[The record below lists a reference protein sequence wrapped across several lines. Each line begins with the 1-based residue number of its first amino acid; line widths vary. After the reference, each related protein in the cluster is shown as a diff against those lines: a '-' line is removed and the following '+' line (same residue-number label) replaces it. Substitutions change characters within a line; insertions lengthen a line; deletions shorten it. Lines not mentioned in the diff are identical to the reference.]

1 MDVSP
6 GDENPVAPTGSEISD
21 KSLGRPALYA
31 LVLLGLYL
39 TYLILSP
46 FLSALTWAVLFAI
59 LFHSTQVRLSA
70 RIGANRA
77 ALVTTALVA
86 LAIVAPALALIS
98 TVAREL
104 PQVYGYLNQASHTAP
119 AQLQE
124 VWDAVRARLPVS
136 LPDDPTE
143 LLTTGM
149 QRATAL
155 LAPRAGSYVAGFFGF
170 LGSLGAM
177 LFALFFI
184 LRDGEAI
191 SRQLRDRLPF
201 PVDESDR
208 LMSATRE
215 LVIAS
220 VGASVVVAV
229 AQGTIG
235 GVAFWLLGIP
245 APAFWGLV
253 ISFAALV
260 PVVGAALVWV
270 PASLW
275 LFLSG
280 EIGRGVILV
289 LVGTF
294 GISLA
299 DNVLRPVLL
308 TGRTNISGLVI
319 FFGLLGGAAAFGF
332 IGLVIGPIIL
342 VLTARV
348 IEALRVSARAELPG
362 DLTRSR

>member
-1 MDVSP
+1 MDATLR
-6 GDENPVAPTGSEISD
+6 DDKPVGITGTAIGG

-31 LVLLGLYL
+31 LILLGVYL

-59 LFHSTQVRLSA
+59 LFHHTQTTLASKM
-70 RIGANRA
+70 GPTPA
-77 ALVTTALVA
+77 ALVTTILVA
-86 LAIVAPALALIS
+86 LAIVAPAMALIS

-104 PQVYGYLNQASHTAP
+104 PQVYGYLNEASRTAP

-124 VWDAVRARLPVS
+124 VWDVIRTRSPVS
-136 LPDDPTE
+136 LPADPSE
-143 LLTTGM
+143 LFATGM
-149 QRATAL
+149 QQATAV

-177 LFALFFI
+177 LFALFFL
-184 LRDGEAI
+184 LRDGETI

-201 PVDESDR
+201 SRDESAR
-208 LMSATRE
+208 LMNDTRD

-220 VGASVVVAV
+220 VGAGVVVAV
-229 AQGTIG
+229 TQGAIG

-245 APAFWGLV
+245 AATFWGLV
-253 ISFAALV
+253 TSFAALL
-260 PVVGAALVWV
+260 PIVGAALVWV

-280 EIGRGVILV
+280 EISHGLILV

-294 GISLA
+294 GISLV
-299 DNVLRPVLL
+299 DNVLRPLL
-308 TGRTNISGLVI
+308 LSGRTNISGLVI

-342 VLTARV
+342 VISARV
-348 IEALRVSARAELPG
+348 IEALRDPVHLAP
-362 DLTRSR
+362 

>member
-1 MDVSP
+1 MDVRP
-6 GDENPVAPTGSEISD
+6 GDEDPVVLTGSEISN
-21 KSLGRPALYA
+21 KSFGRPALYS

-70 RIGANRA
+70 RIGPNRA
-77 ALVTTALVA
+77 ALVTTTLVA
-86 LAIVAPALALIS
+86 LAIVAPAMALIS

-119 AQLQE
+119 PQLQE
-124 VWDAVRARLPVS
+124 LWDAIRARLPVS

-143 LLTTGM
+143 LFATGM
-149 QRATAL
+149 ERAIAL
-155 LAPRAGSYVAGFFGF
+155 LAPRAGSYVAGFFGV

-177 LFALFFI
+177 LFALFFL
-184 LRDGEAI
+184 LRDGETI

-201 PVDESDR
+201 PLDESNR
-208 LMSATRE
+208 LITAARE

-220 VGASVVVAV
+220 VGAGVVVAV
-229 AQGTIG
+229 TQGTIG
-235 GVAFWLLGIP
+235 GLAFWLLGIP

-260 PVVGAALVWV
+260 PLVGAALVWV
-270 PASLW
+270 PASIW

-280 EIGRGVILV
+280 EFARGVILV
-289 LVGTF
+289 LIGTL

-308 TGRTNISGLVI
+308 SGRTKISGLVI
-319 FFGLLGGAAAFGF
+319 FFGLLGGATAFGF
-332 IGLVIGPIIL
+332 IGLVVGPIVL
-342 VLTARV
+342 VITARI
-348 IEALRVSARAELPG
+348 IEALRVSSHAE
-362 DLTRSR
+362 T